1 MKIEKISENQ
11 IKFTLNRTDLAS
23 HQLKISELAYG
34 TEKTK
39 GLIQDMMDQA
49 SDELGFE
56 ANDVPLMIE
65 AIPVSMDC
73 IVLMVTKVDEP
84 DEVDTKFSG
93 FSNLKDLLAEE
104 DEPEMPAVPAEE
116 KAPPA
121 EAPKEVPPCV
131 QGMFANRRTP
141 PKPGN
146 AVTERMFSFAGLDD
160 AINFAHQTGRV
171 FRGEASLY
179 RSPENGRYYL
189 TLKNRSQDLRSFGWV
204 CNCALEYGRKENF
217 GIGREAFIREHY
229 RCIICATAVKDL
241 SEI

>member
-56 ANDVPLMIE
+56 ANDAPLMIE

-104 DEPEMPAVPAEE
+104 EPEAAAALPEPEE
-116 KAPPA
+116 AA
-121 EAPKEVPPCV
+121 AAAPKDVPPCV
-131 QGMFANRRTP
+131 QGMFANRHTP
-141 PKPGN
+141 VKSAGV
-146 AVTERMFSFAGLDD
+146 VTERLFSFVSIDD
-160 AINFAHQTGRV
+160 ALSFSRQTGRI
-171 FRGEASLY
+171 FKGESSLY
-179 RSPENGRYYL
+179 KSPESGRYYL
-189 TLKNRSQDLRSFGWV
+189 ILKNRSQDLRSFGWV
-204 CNCALEYGRKENF
+204 CNCALEYGLKENF
-217 GIGREAFIREHY
+217 GIGREAYIREHY
-229 RCIICATAVKDL
+229 KCVICATAVKDL
-241 SEI
+241 AEI